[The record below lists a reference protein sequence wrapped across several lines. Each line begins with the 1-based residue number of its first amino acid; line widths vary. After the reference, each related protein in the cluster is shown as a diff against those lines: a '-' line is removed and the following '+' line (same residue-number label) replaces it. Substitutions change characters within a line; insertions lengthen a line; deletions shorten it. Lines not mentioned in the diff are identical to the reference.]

1 MKKLIFLLIAIL
13 LCVSCQQPSDNTPPI
28 KTGIELKSWTRYCV
42 GKGSSETS
50 PAILV
55 KYSDGSRVEAVGS
68 FDSSKSGFA
77 DITYE
82 NFKIENGAYIY
93 DEALNELPSTIGE
106 EYNSKYVLLKAKEGG
121 HHFEKDVNSTIEIS
135 AENLYILGE
144 DGAEIKIELL
154 NSTNVIDVTDGS
166 VTIDGIKFSIIGTGN
181 DDDNEVNIINAKG
194 GNAFV
199 KNCDFTGFNVY
210 SFIDPESEAR
220 TAFVG
225 INSNFNNKGGFFSLT
240 DNTFKDL
247 IITSLTN
254 QKDLIQNNR
263 FDNSYIVVGSGK
275 CTIEGNVFEND
286 SLGYGVVNYNGTLDE
301 ETIAQIEKDNKDC
314 KVKDF
319 VE

>member
-1 MKKLIFLLIAIL
+1 MKLQAFSG
-13 LCVSCQQPSDNTPPI
+13 VSPQITAS
-28 KTGIELKSWTRYCV
+28 
-42 GKGSSETS
+42 
-50 PAILV
+50 
-55 KYSDGSRVEAVGS
+55 
-68 FDSSKSGFA
+68 FA

>member
-1 MKKLIFLLIAIL
+1 MFIFNSGNKKWAKRPSLTPSTTSAIQFRHCPNARAYAANSL
-13 LCVSCQQPSDNTPPI
+13 KLQAFSGVSPQITAS
-28 KTGIELKSWTRYCV
+28 
-42 GKGSSETS
+42 
-50 PAILV
+50 
-55 KYSDGSRVEAVGS
+55 
-68 FDSSKSGFA
+68 FA

>member
-1 MKKLIFLLIAIL
+1 ML
-13 LCVSCQQPSDNTPPI
+13 LCVSCQQPSDNTPPV
-28 KTGIELKSWTRYCV
+28 KTGIELKSGTRYCV
-42 GKGSSETS
+42 EKGASETS

-55 KYSDGSRVEAVGS
+55 KYSDGSSVEAVGS

-93 DEALNELPSTIGE
+93 DEALNKLPSTMGE

-144 DGAEIKIELL
+144 DGAEIKIDLI
-154 NSTNVIDVTDGS
+154 NRTNVIDVTGGS
-166 VTIDGIKFSIIGTGN
+166 VTIDGIKFSIIDRERYG
-181 DDDNEVNIINAKG
+181 DNEVNIISAKG

-199 KNCDFTGFNVY
+199 KNCDFTGFNVC

-220 TAFVG
+220 TASVG
-225 INSNFNNKGGFFSLT
+225 INSNFNKKGGFFSLT

-247 IITSLTN
+247 IITSYTN

-263 FDNSYIVVGSGK
+263 FDNSYIFVGSGK
-275 CTIEGNVFEND
+275 CTIKGNVFEND

>member
-1 MKKLIFLLIAIL
+1 MKKLIFLLIAML
-13 LCVSCQQPSDNTPPI
+13 LCVSCQQPSDNTPPV
-28 KTGIELKSWTRYCV
+28 KTGIELKSGTRYCV

-55 KYSDGSRVEAVGS
+55 KYSDGSSVEAVGS

-93 DEALNELPSTIGE
+93 DDALNELPSTIGE

-121 HHFEKDVNSTIEIS
+121 YHFEKDKNSTIEIS
-135 AENLYILGE
+135 AKNLYILGE
-144 DGAEIKIELL
+144 DGAEIKIKLF
-154 NSTNVIDVTDGS
+154 NTTNVISVTGGS
-166 VTIDGIKFSIIGTGN
+166 VTIDSIKFSIIDTEN
-181 DDDNEVNIINAKG
+181 DDDNEVNIIKTMG

-199 KNCDFTGFNVY
+199 KNCNFTGFNVY
-210 SFIDPESEAR
+210 SVIDPKVGSR

-225 INSNFNNKGGFFSLT
+225 ISSNYNNKGGFFSLT

-263 FDNSYIVVGSGK
+263 FDNSYICVGSGK

-286 SLGYGVVNYNGTLDE
+286 SLGYGVINYDRILDE
-301 ETIAQIEKDNKDC
+301 EIIAQIEKDNKDC

>member
-1 MKKLIFLLIAIL
+1 MIL
-13 LCVSCQQPSDNTPPI
+13 QAFSGVSPQITAS
-28 KTGIELKSWTRYCV
+28 
-42 GKGSSETS
+42 
-50 PAILV
+50 
-55 KYSDGSRVEAVGS
+55 
-68 FDSSKSGFA
+68 FA